1 MRFIHLADVHLGYQ
15 QYNLPAR
22 FNDFGLALERAI
34 QYGIAN
40 RVDAILVAG
49 DLFNKAT
56 LEPLAFIQ
64 ATDILEQARQ
74 AGIPV
79 IAVEGNHDQAR
90 WRDQVSW
97 MEVLA
102 HEGYLT
108 LLANDRG
115 KEDLSFAPWNGSS
128 GGYLDI
134 GNVRIIGLP
143 WLGAAAAPLMAEI
156 ASGIRALPNSAG
168 KVTVLLTHAGVEGEM
183 PQVPGCLTY
192 AQLEPLRH
200 CVDYLA
206 LGHLHKQFARDGW
219 AHNPGSLEVC
229 GMNERNWGKGLYDV
243 TVDDAQGVTSRHV
256 RLPHR
261 PFYSETFPVDTYAS
275 PSELLRTLG
284 DALQGWRRAWPTNNL
299 EPVVEIRLTGVLQF
313 EYSDL
318 DREAMKAL
326 IKDRIGS
333 LHEEI
338 DTAKLK
344 LRGLDLAEEEI
355 ASPEDLERS
364 VLRAFAESHSR
375 YAHRAEAWADVM
387 LEVKKLALTDTSP
400 EAILATLQTRINELS
415 AEVADGDH

>member
-1 MRFIHLADVHLGYQ
+1 MRFIHISDVHLGYQ
-15 QYNLPAR
+15 QYNLIDR
-22 FNDFGLALERAI
+22 FEDFGLAFERAI
-34 QYGIAN
+34 QYGTKHH
-40 RVDAILVAG
+40 VDAILIAG

-64 ATDILEQARQ
+64 ATDILGLARQ
-74 AGIPV
+74 AAIPV

-108 LLANDRG
+108 LLANDRR
-115 KEDLSFAPWNGSS
+115 KEELSFASWDGSS
-128 GGYLDI
+128 GGFVDI
-134 GNVRIIGLP
+134 GNVRIVGLP
-143 WLGAAAAPLMAEI
+143 WLGAAAAPLMGEI
-156 ASGIRALPNSAG
+156 ANGIRALPDSTG
-168 KVTVLLTHAGVEGEM
+168 KTTVLLTHAGVEGEM

-219 AHNPGSLEVC
+219 AYNPGSLEVC

-243 TVDDAQGVTSRHV
+243 TVDDAGGIAAQHV
-256 RLPHR
+256 KLSYR
-261 PFYSETFPVDTYAS
+261 PFYSEIFPVDTYFS

-284 DALQGWRRAWPTNNL
+284 DALQGWKRGWQTNGL

-318 DREAMKAL
+318 DRETMKAL
-326 IKDRIGS
+326 IKDKIGS

-344 LRGLDLAEEEI
+344 LRGLDLAEAEI

-375 YAHRAEAWADVM
+375 YAPRAEAWADVM